1 MEEKLGETKKLGFV
15 IYVWRRRACRSRIV
29 RIFLVFNQIKSKPQR
44 ERERER
50 ERALKH
56 DFNI

>member
-1 MEEKLGETKKLGFV
+1 MEEKLGETKKLGFM

-44 ERERER
+44 ERER
-50 ERALKH
+50 ALKH